1 MNIKNFLL
9 SIFLIS
15 FCFQSKA
22 QNDKEIKEKKN
33 AFAISIGSPGLGL
46 EYARKLS
53 PKLNA
58 KLVWHSFKLE
68 DFEKEDLE
76 IKEDKIDL
84 LANLELS
91 IIDLGIEFLPFKNSS
106 FKLTAGLGFISK
118 LNTNATI
125 TYTENVKFG
134 DVVITKE
141 DVGEVNADVSWSGT
155 APYLGIG
162 FGRAIPKRRLGFGI
176 EIGSYFTSSPDA
188 TLTATKLLAPT
199 SNQEENLKEAISSFK
214 FIPRLQFRLAYKF

>member
-1 MNIKNFLL
+1 MKIKTLFLC
-9 SIFLIS
+9 IFCICFYARIS
-15 FCFQSKA
+15 SQE
-22 QNDKEIKEKKN
+22 KEVAKEKKN
-33 AFAISIGSPGLGL
+33 AFAISFGSPGLGL

-58 KLVWHSFKLE
+58 KVVWHSFKLE
-68 DFEKEDLE
+68 DFEQKDLE
-76 IKEDKIDL
+76 IKDDKVDL

-106 FKLTAGLGFISK
+106 FKLTAGLGIISK
-118 LNTNATI
+118 LNTNAII
-125 TYTENVKFG
+125 TYTEDVKFG
-134 DVVITKE
+134 DVVITKK
-141 DVGEVNADVSWSGT
+141 DIGEVNADVSWSGT

-162 FGRAIPKRRLGFGI
+162 FGRAIPKKRLGFGI
-176 EIGSYFTSSPDA
+176 EIGSYFTSSPEA

-199 SNQEENLKEAISSFK
+199 SKQEDNLKEAISSFK

>member
-1 MNIKNFLL
+1 MKNFLL

-68 DFEKEDLE
+68 DFEQEDLE
-76 IKEDKIDL
+76 IKDDKVDL
-84 LANLELS
+84 LANVEIS
-91 IIDLGIEFLPFKNSS
+91 IIDMGIEYLPFKNSA
-106 FKLTAGLGFISK
+106 FKLTAGFGILSK
-118 LNTNATI
+118 LNTNAVI
-125 TYTENVKFG
+125 TYTEDVSVGNVIISKA
-134 DVVITKE
+134 
-141 DVGEVNADVSWSGT
+141 DVGEIDANISWSGV
-155 APYLGIG
+155 APYLGLG
-162 FGRAIPKRRLGFGI
+162 FGRAIPKRRLGFGL
-176 EIGSYFTSSPDA
+176 EIGTYFASSPTVD
-188 TLTATKLLAPT
+188 LTASKLLAPT
-199 SNQEENLKEAISSFK
+199 ATQEDNLQESLESFK
-214 FIPRLQFRLAYKF
+214 FIPRIQFRLAYKF